1 MMQQLFHNPIAWKL
15 ALLTILLVCA
25 FITAAAVIRR
35 VRRKLQSGAEP
46 TALNQGNA
54 GLPLSTY
61 DGLARQIREQ
71 QEELQHVRRQY
82 QEETAL
88 AARISEALLA
98 NLNCGVLYFD
108 RVGVVRQA
116 NRTARSLLGYASP
129 ISFHMRDLFRG
140 VIKCRWPESGEQTQ
154 SPVALLRAFQ
164 ETLTGSK
171 PFPRAIVDYRT
182 PAGQKR
188 VLGMTACAVR
198 NKAGDVVGLSC
209 VIDDL
214 TEITELS
221 ERVHRSDNFASL
233 GEISAGLAN
242 DFKKSLATV
251 VGYAEF
257 LLKEDSDPATRF
269 YAERVISELDSLSRI
284 LDEFLEFA
292 SSAKN

>member
-1 MMQQLFHNPIAWKL
+1 MMQQLFHNPVAWKL

-25 FITAAAVIRR
+25 FITAAALIRR
-35 VRRKLQSGAEP
+35 LRRKLQSEAEP
-46 TALNQGNA
+46 LALKQGNA
-54 GLPLSTY
+54 GLALSTY

-71 QEELQHVRRQY
+71 QKELQQLRQQY
-82 QEETAL
+82 QEETVL
-88 AARISEALLA
+88 AATISEAVLA
-98 NLNCGVLYFD
+98 NVNCGVLYFD
-108 RVGVVRQA
+108 RLGVVRQA

-140 VIKCRWPESGEQTQ
+140 VIRSRWPESGEQAQ

-164 ETLTGSK
+164 ETLAGSK
-171 PFPRAIVDYRT
+171 PFPRALVEYRT

-188 VLGMTACAVR
+188 VLGMTASAVR

-214 TEITELS
+214 TEISELS
-221 ERVHRSDNFASL
+221 ERVHRNENFASL

-242 DFKKSLATV
+242 DFKKSLTTV
-251 VGYAEF
+251 VGYAEL
-257 LLKEDSDPATRF
+257 LLKEDSDPTTRL
-269 YAERVISELDSLSRI
+269 YAEKAISELDSLSRI

-292 SSAKN
+292 SSTKD

>member
-1 MMQQLFHNPIAWKL
+1 MMQQLSHNPLAWKL
-15 ALLTILLVCA
+15 GLLTFLSVCA
-25 FITAAAVIRR
+25 FITAVALIRR
-35 VRRKLQSGAEP
+35 LRRNLQSEAEP
-46 TALNQGNA
+46 LAQKQSNA
-54 GLPLSTY
+54 GLALSTY

-71 QEELQHVRRQY
+71 QEELQQVQQRY

-98 NLNCGVLYFD
+98 NLSCGVLYFD

-116 NRTARSLLGYASP
+116 NRTAKSLLGYASP

-140 VIKCRWPESGEQTQ
+140 VIKTRWPESGEQTQ

-164 ETLTGSK
+164 ETLAGAK
-171 PFPRAIVDYRT
+171 PFPRSIMEYRT
-182 PAGQKR
+182 PSGQKR
-188 VLGMTACAVR
+188 SLGMNACAVR

-221 ERVHRSDNFASL
+221 ERVHRNENFASL

-251 VGYAEF
+251 VGYAEL
-257 LLKEDSDPATRF
+257 LLKEDSDPTTRF

-292 SSAKN
+292 SSTKN

>member
-15 ALLTILLVCA
+15 ELLTILSVCA
-25 FITAAAVIRR
+25 FITAVALIRR
-35 VRRKLQSGAEP
+35 LRRNLQSEAEP
-46 TALNQGNA
+46 LSLKQSDTSFA
-54 GLPLSTY
+54 LSTY

-71 QEELQHVRRQY
+71 QEQLQQARQQY

-88 AARISEALLA
+88 ATRISEALLA

-116 NRTARSLLGYASP
+116 NRTAKSLLGYASP

-140 VIKCRWPESGEQTQ
+140 VIKSRWPESGEQAQ

-164 ETLTGSK
+164 ETLAGAK
-171 PFPRAIVDYRT
+171 PFPRAIVEYRT
-182 PAGQKR
+182 PAGQKQ
-188 VLGMTACAVR
+188 VLGMTASAVR

-221 ERVHRSDNFASL
+221 ERVHRNENFASL

-251 VGYAEF
+251 VGYAEL
-257 LLKEDSDPATRF
+257 LLKEDSDPTTRF

-292 SSAKN
+292 GSTKN